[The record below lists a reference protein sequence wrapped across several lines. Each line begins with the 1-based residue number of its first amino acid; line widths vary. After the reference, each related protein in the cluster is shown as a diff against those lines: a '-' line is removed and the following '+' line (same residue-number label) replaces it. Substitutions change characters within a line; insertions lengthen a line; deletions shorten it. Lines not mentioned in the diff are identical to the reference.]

1 MFLSVSVSVIA
12 ERYVALMSNVIEF
25 SSRKRRTRSK
35 ACEHEIFEWRHI
47 QLSVCRGDGS
57 VVWKESDEEIDGQEG
72 MSILFG
78 DFDLTGCLPGV
89 GAPGSAVLVYEPSR
103 GGKARLELFPAGRW
117 IEAVSGL
124 WFTHDNERLLL
135 SPADPLVVENLT
147 R

>member
-1 MFLSVSVSVIA
+1 
-12 ERYVALMSNVIEF
+12 MSNVIEF
-25 SSRKRRTRSK
+25 SSRKSRRKSK
-35 ACEHEIFEWRHI
+35 KCEHEIFEWRDI
-47 QLSVCRGDGS
+47 QLSVCHVDGS
-57 VVWKESDEEIDGQEG
+57 VAWQEADKEIDGAEG

-78 DFDLTGCLPGV
+78 DFDLTGCLPGL

-135 SPADPLVVENLT
+135 SPVDPLLVENLT
-147 R
+147 S